1 MITTAVSY
9 NKYIW
14 SGDVS
19 IKVIVEFDS
28 TLLRNLFASLN
39 YGDFKRKMADLDG
52 SEVHDI
58 IAEIGCL
65 DFRII

>member
-1 MITTAVSY
+1 MHATELSY

-14 SGDVS
+14 SFDVS
-19 IKVIVEFDS
+19 IKVVVEFDS
-28 TLLRNLFASLN
+28 TLLRNLFASLSEV
-39 YGDFKRKMADLDG
+39 DFKRKMADLDG